1 MKWEPLPETRQVAGC
16 GFCYKWI
23 LRTKPQR
30 PAFASAAVYVSID
43 TGVPVHA
50 WITDREYRTHIAP
63 IAPTLA
69 ETFALLEAA
78 VALEE

>member
-23 LRTKPQR
+23 LRSKPQR
-30 PAFASAAVYVSID
+30 PSFASAAVYVSQD

-50 WITDREYRTHIAP
+50 WVLDGTFNHHFVSV
-63 IAPTLA
+63 APTLA